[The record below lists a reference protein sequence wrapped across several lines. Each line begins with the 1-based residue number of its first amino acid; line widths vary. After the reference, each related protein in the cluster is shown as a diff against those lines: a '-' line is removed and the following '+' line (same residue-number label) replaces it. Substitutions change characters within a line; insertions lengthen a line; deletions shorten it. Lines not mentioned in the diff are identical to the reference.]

1 MGSTLLAALTWDPQI
16 RGLLIVLT
24 AFVLLPGSVY
34 MLLAT
39 NTGAKLGFLLAVAGL
54 TGWIAAMAWIWVV
67 YGIGIKGHPPTWH
80 VQEIALGDLRQQST
94 IDAAGQFP
102 NGWRKLPQGD
112 PLLGDATATADKV
125 LIPEAPAAHGAAPAP
140 QVHFDPVFAKNS
152 DYVLVGG
159 YAVGGENCWL
169 PGGTLCAPSSKGND
183 GKNVVEKVVKRL
195 QRGPFHKPHYA
206 VVQVE
211 QVIPQTDLGGAP
223 AKPVPDPTK
232 PIVNVVMER
241 DLGNLRMPSTGVAVS
256 MSLVF
261 ALVAR
266 ALHRRDKEIM
276 AARQAAP
283 ALG

>member
-1 MGSTLLAALTWDPQI
+1 LLAALTWDPQI

-39 NTGAKLGFLLAVAGL
+39 NTGAKLGFLLAAAGL

-67 YGIGIKGHPPTWH
+67 YGIGIKGHQPTWH
-80 VQEIALGDLRQQST
+80 PKEIVLGDLRQQST
-94 IDAAGQFP
+94 LDAAARFP
-102 NGWRKLPQGD
+102 DGWKVLPPGD

-125 LIPEAPAAHGAAPAP
+125 LVPAAPAAHGAAPAP
-140 QVHFDPVFAKNS
+140 ATHFDPVFEKNS

-169 PGGTLCAPSSKGND
+169 PGGHACVPSKKGND
-183 GKNVVEKVVKRL
+183 GTNLAQKLVKKL
-195 QRGPFHKPHYA
+195 QRGPFHKPHWA

-211 QVIPQTDLGGAP
+211 HVIEATDLGGAP
-223 AKPVPDPTK
+223 AKPVPDPTQ
-232 PIVNVVMER
+232 PVVNVVMER
-241 DLGNLRMPSTGVAVS
+241 DLGNLRLPSTGVALS
-256 MSLVF
+256 MSIVF

>member
-1 MGSTLLAALTWDPQI
+1 MGSTLLAALTWDPEI
-16 RGLLIVLT
+16 RGMLIVLT

-39 NTGAKLGFLLAVAGL
+39 NTGAKLGFLLAAAGL

-67 YGIGIKGHPPTWH
+67 YGIGIKGHQPTWH
-80 VQEIALGDLRQQST
+80 VQEIVMGDLRQQST
-94 IDAAGQFP
+94 LDVSGTFP
-102 NGWRKLPQGD
+102 KAWTKLPQGD

-125 LIPEAPAAHGAAPAP
+125 LVPAAPAAHGTAPAP
-140 QVHFDPVFAKNS
+140 VTRFDPVFEKNS

-159 YAVGGENCWL
+159 YAVGGQNCWV
-169 PGGTLCAPSSKGND
+169 PGGHVCGPSKKGND
-183 GKNVVEKVVKRL
+183 GTNPVDKILKKL
-195 QRGPFHKPHYA
+195 QRGPLHKPHYA

-211 QVIPQTDLGGAP
+211 HVIDQVDLGGAP
-223 AKPVPDPTK
+223 AKPAPDPTQ

-241 DLGNLRMPSTGVAVS
+241 DQGNLRLPSTGVAVS
-256 MSLVF
+256 MSIVF